1 MTQTFCQPLNW
12 YTLSSTMADIGA
24 ASNVARTSVPA
35 PGFLRRIE
43 ISPSAALT
51 GANAVITVT
60 RNGSNLSPSTIT
72 VPFSGS
78 ADGTYTSQDYYIGV
92 AVGDFLEVSSDG
104 GPTNGSA
111 VPAQINWVLSK

>member
-1 MTQTFCQPLNW
+1 MAQPINW
-12 YTLSSTMADIGA
+12 YNLTATMTDIGA
-24 ASNVARTSVPA
+24 ASNVARACVPA

-51 GANAVITVT
+51 GANAVLTCT

-72 VPFSGS
+72 VAFASS
-78 ADGTYTSQDYYIGV
+78 ADGTYTSQEYYAGV
-92 AVGDFLEVSSDG
+92 AQGDFIEVSSDG

-111 VPAQINWVLSK
+111 VPAQINFVMSK